1 MLSVVA
7 VLSTCASADFLPA
20 PEPHET
26 IEKAKA
32 AIIINVNAILFIC
45 FFFNPTKLINFAF
58 IMANPLKQLAGQTV
72 IYGLSTILARIIN
85 FLFVP
90 IYTRLLTPESYGV
103 VTEFMAYIAVLQVV
117 LVLGLETGCFRFAN
131 KEGVDPKKVYSSAFV
146 TVFCVSATFLALMIA
161 FASPIAS
168 LLGYGGYEA
177 CVMYMGGILALDAVT
192 AILFAKL
199 RQENK
204 AFKFAILKT
213 VKIITETAANLVL
226 FLWFPKHVDS
236 ARWLLHFI
244 PETPDFS
251 YVIFAIFI
259 SCIVCGLLFIPDF
272 LKLSFRLDRKLMR
285 QMLAY
290 SLPLMVAALPGVIN
304 DFLDRI
310 LFRFFD
316 TNADAWRSSLG
327 LYQAAVKLA
336 VIMNLFIQM
345 FRYAAEPFFFKR
357 AREKDS
363 RQLYASVQ
371 EYFTAFCG
379 LVFLG
384 VILYID
390 IIALILGPQFRSA
403 VGIVPVMLLSYM
415 ILGMLFNV
423 SMWYKLSGKTDMA
436 IWITLSGLAVT
447 ALVIILFMPKYSYWA
462 AAFGH
467 LASYVVMFAISS
479 VLGAKYYPIPYRW
492 GRLMGIFLL
501 MGTAYGASLLVDSL
515 FFADVALGQSP
526 AGQVVAKLGV
536 HTLLILLYALA
547 AWKTIR
553 HRS

>member
-1 MLSVVA
+1 M
-7 VLSTCASADFLPA
+7 
-20 PEPHET
+20 
-26 IEKAKA
+26 
-32 AIIINVNAILFIC
+32 
-45 FFFNPTKLINFAF
+45 
-58 IMANPLKQLAGQTV
+58 

-131 KEGVDPKKVYSSAFV
+131 KDGADPRKVYANAFV
-146 TVFCVSATFLALMIA
+146 TVFCVSATFLALMLA
-161 FASPIAS
+161 FATPISSA
-168 LLGYGGYEA
+168 LGYDGYSA
-177 CVMYMGGILALDAVT
+177 CIRYIGGILALDSIT
-192 AILFAKL
+192 AIMFAKL
-199 RQENK
+199 RQESK
-204 AFKFAILKT
+204 AFKFAIIKT
-213 VKIITETAANLVL
+213 AKIITETAANLVL

-236 ARWLLHFI
+236 ASWLLNFI
-244 PETPDFS
+244 PATPDFS
-251 YVIFAIFI
+251 YVIFAIFL
-259 SCIVCGLLFIPDF
+259 SCIVCALLFIPDF
-272 LKLSFRLDRKLMR
+272 LRLSFRFDGKLLR

-290 SLPLMVAALPGVIN
+290 SLPLMVAALPGVVN

-310 LFRFFD
+310 LFRYFD
-316 TNADAWRSSLG
+316 TNAEAWRSSLG

-345 FRYAAEPFFFKR
+345 FRYAAEPFFFRR
-357 AREKDS
+357 AAEKDS

-403 VGIVPVMLLSYM
+403 VGVVPIMLLSYM

-423 SMWYKLSGKTDMA
+423 SMWYKLSGKTNMA

-447 ALVIILFMPKYSYWA
+447 AIVIVLFMPKYSYWA

-479 VLGAKYYPIPYRW
+479 ILGAKYYPIPYRW
-492 GRLMGIFLL
+492 GRLAAIVLTMGA
-501 MGTAYGASLLVDSL
+501 AYGTSLLIDHAL
-515 FFADVALGQSP
+515 FADVALGQSP

-536 HTLLILLYALA
+536 HTILILGYLA
-547 AWKTIR
+547 VSWKLIR
-553 HRS
+553 K

>member
-1 MLSVVA
+1 MPVSVFVKN
-7 VLSTCASADFLPA
+7 LP
-20 PEPHET
+20 
-26 IEKAKA
+26 KC
-32 AIIINVNAILFIC
+32 L
-45 FFFNPTKLINFAF
+45 NFVF

-131 KEGVDPKKVYSSAFV
+131 KEGVDPEKVYSNAFA

-161 FASPIAS
+161 FAGPIAS
-168 LLGYGGYEA
+168 ALGYEGYSS
-177 CVMYMGGILALDAVT
+177 CIMYMGGILALDAVT
-192 AILFAKL
+192 AIFFAKL
-199 RQENK
+199 RQESK
-204 AFKFAILKT
+204 ALRFAIFKT
-213 VKIITETAANLVL
+213 IKIITETAANLVL
-226 FLWFPKHVDS
+226 FLWFPKYCAAAAASLGLETS
-236 ARWLLHFI
+236 ALTSSDVFLLHFI
-244 PETPDFS
+244 PAVPDFS

-259 SCIVCGLLFIPDF
+259 SCVVCGLLFIPEF
-272 LKLSFRLDRKLMR
+272 FRLSFRLDAKLLR

-290 SLPLMVAALPGVIN
+290 SLPLMVAALPGVVN

-310 LFRFFD
+310 LFRYFD
-316 TNADAWRSSLG
+316 TNAQAWRSSLG

-345 FRYAAEPFFFKR
+345 FRYAAEPFFFRR
-357 AREKDS
+357 AKEKDS
-363 RQLYASVQ
+363 KELYASVQ

-390 IIALILGPQFRSA
+390 VIALILGPQFRSA
-403 VGIVPVMLLSYM
+403 VGIVPIMLLSYM

-423 SMWYKLSGKTDMA
+423 SMWYKLSGKTNMA
-436 IWITLSGLAVT
+436 IWITLAGLAVT
-447 ALVIILFMPKYSYWA
+447 AVVIILFMPKYSYWA

-467 LASYVVMFAISS
+467 LASYLVMFAVSS
-479 VLGAKYYPIPYRW
+479 ILGARYYPIPYRW
-492 GRLMGIFLL
+492 GRLAGIFVL
-501 MGTAYGASLLVDSL
+501 MGGVYGLSLLLDAQ
-515 FFADVALGQSP
+515 FFAGVAIGQSS
-526 AGQVVAKLGV
+526 AGLIAAKLAV
-536 HTLLILLYALA
+536 HTVLIVAYLIV
-547 AWKTIR
+547 AWKLIR
-553 HRS
+553 SR

>member
-1 MLSVVA
+1 
-7 VLSTCASADFLPA
+7 
-20 PEPHET
+20 
-26 IEKAKA
+26 
-32 AIIINVNAILFIC
+32 
-45 FFFNPTKLINFAF
+45 
-58 IMANPLKQLAGQTV
+58 MANPLKQLAGQTV

-117 LVLGLETGCFRFAN
+117 LVMGLETGCFRFAN
-131 KEGVDPKKVYSSAFV
+131 KEGIDPKKVYSNAFV

-161 FASPIAS
+161 FAGQISSA
-168 LLGYGGYEA
+168 LGYVGYEA
-177 CVMYMGGILALDAVT
+177 CIMYMGGILALDAVT

-199 RQENK
+199 RQESK
-204 AFKFAILKT
+204 ALKFAIFKT
-213 VKIITETAANLVL
+213 IKIITETAANLVL
-226 FLWFPKHVDS
+226 FLWFPKHVAS
-236 ARWLLHFI
+236 APWLLNFI

-259 SCIVCGLLFIPDF
+259 SCIVCGLLFIPEYF
-272 LKLSFRLDRKLMR
+272 KLSFRLEPKLLK

-290 SLPLMVAALPGVIN
+290 SLPLMVAALPGIVN

-310 LFRFFD
+310 LFRYFD
-316 TNADAWRSSLG
+316 TNAEAWRSSLG

-345 FRYAAEPFFFKR
+345 FRYAAEPFFFRR
-357 AREKDS
+357 AKEKGS
-363 RQLYASVQ
+363 LQLYASVQ

-403 VGIVPVMLLSYM
+403 VGVVPIMLLSYM
-415 ILGMLFNV
+415 LLGMLFNV
-423 SMWYKLSGKTDMA
+423 SMWYKLSGKTNMA
-436 IWITLSGLAVT
+436 IWITLAGLVVT
-447 ALVIILFMPKYSYWA
+447 ALVIVIFMPKYSYWA
-462 AAFGH
+462 AAYGH

-492 GRLMGIFLL
+492 GRLLTIAIFMGA
-501 MGTAYGASLLVDSL
+501 AYGASLLLDML
-515 FFADVALGQSP
+515 FFDGVAFGQSSS
-526 AGQVVAKLGV
+526 GLIVAKLAV
-536 HTLLILLYALA
+536 HTGLILCYIA
-547 AWKTIR
+547 AVWRLIR
-553 HRS
+553 RK

>member
-1 MLSVVA
+1 
-7 VLSTCASADFLPA
+7 
-20 PEPHET
+20 
-26 IEKAKA
+26 
-32 AIIINVNAILFIC
+32 
-45 FFFNPTKLINFAF
+45 
-58 IMANPLKQLAGQTV
+58 MANPLKQLAGQTV
-72 IYGLSTILARIIN
+72 IYGMSTILARIIN

-90 IYTRLLTPESYGV
+90 IYTRLLSPESYGV

-168 LLGYGGYEA
+168 ALGYDGYSA
-177 CVMYMGGILALDAVT
+177 CIMYMGGILALDAVT

-199 RQENK
+199 RQEGK
-204 AFKFAILKT
+204 ALKFAILKT
-213 VKIITETAANLVL
+213 IKIITETAANLVL
-226 FLWFPKHVDS
+226 FLWFPSHVD
-236 ARWLLHFI
+236 AAPWLLRFI
-244 PETPDFS
+244 PATPDFS

-259 SCIVCGLLFIPDF
+259 SCIVCGLLFVPDL
-272 LKLSFRLDRKLMR
+272 LKFSFRLDPKLLR

-290 SLPLMVAALPGVIN
+290 SLPLMVAALPGVVN

-310 LFRFFD
+310 LFRYFD

-345 FRYAAEPFFFKR
+345 FRYAAEPFFFRR
-357 AREKDS
+357 AKEKDS
-363 RQLYASVQ
+363 RVLYASVQ

-403 VGIVPVMLLSYM
+403 VGVVPIMLLSYM

-423 SMWYKLSGKTDMA
+423 SMWYKLSGKTNMA
-436 IWITLSGLAVT
+436 IWITLAGLAVT
-447 ALVIILFMPKYSYWA
+447 AVVIVLFMPKYSYWA

-467 LASYVVMFAISS
+467 LASYIAMFVISS

-492 GRLMGIFLL
+492 GRLGSILLL
-501 MGTAYGASLLVDSL
+501 MGAIYGGSLLLDSA
-515 FFADVALGQSP
+515 FFASAALPSSDVSAWP
-526 AGQVVAKLGV
+526 FIAKLGV
-536 HTLLILLYALA
+536 HTILIALYGAG
-547 AWKTIR
+547 AWSIIR
-553 HRS
+553 R

>member
-1 MLSVVA
+1 
-7 VLSTCASADFLPA
+7 
-20 PEPHET
+20 
-26 IEKAKA
+26 
-32 AIIINVNAILFIC
+32 
-45 FFFNPTKLINFAF
+45 
-58 IMANPLKQLAGQTV
+58 MANPLKQLAGQTV
-72 IYGLSTILARIIN
+72 IYGMSTILARIIN

-90 IYTRLLTPESYGV
+90 IYTRLLSPESYGV
-103 VTEFMAYIAVLQVV
+103 VTEFMAYIAVLQIV

-168 LLGYGGYEA
+168 ALGYDGYSA
-177 CVMYMGGILALDAVT
+177 CIMYMGGILALDAVT

-199 RQENK
+199 RQEGK
-204 AFKFAILKT
+204 ALKFAILKT
-213 VKIITETAANLVL
+213 IKIITETAANLVL
-226 FLWFPKHVDS
+226 FLWFPSHVD
-236 ARWLLHFI
+236 AAPWLLRFI
-244 PETPDFS
+244 PATPDFS

-259 SCIVCGLLFIPDF
+259 SCIVCGLLFVPDL
-272 LKLSFRLDRKLMR
+272 LKFSFRLDPKLLR

-290 SLPLMVAALPGVIN
+290 SLPLMVAALPGVVN

-310 LFRFFD
+310 LFRYFD

-345 FRYAAEPFFFKR
+345 FRYAAEPFFFRR
-357 AREKDS
+357 AKEKDS
-363 RQLYASVQ
+363 RVLYASVQ

-403 VGIVPVMLLSYM
+403 VGVVPIMLLSYM

-423 SMWYKLSGKTDMA
+423 SMWYKLSGKTNMA
-436 IWITLSGLAVT
+436 IWITLAGLAVT
-447 ALVIILFMPKYSYWA
+447 AVVIVLFMPKYSYWA

-467 LASYVVMFAISS
+467 LASYIVMFVISS

-492 GRLMGIFLL
+492 GRLGSILLL
-501 MGTAYGASLLVDSL
+501 MGAIYGGSLLLDSA
-515 FFADVALGQSP
+515 FFASAALPSSDVSAWP
-526 AGQVVAKLGV
+526 FIAKLGV
-536 HTLLILLYALA
+536 HTILIALYGAG
-547 AWKTIR
+547 AWSIIR
-553 HRS
+553 R

>member
-1 MLSVVA
+1 MR
-7 VLSTCASADFLPA
+7 
-20 PEPHET
+20 
-26 IEKAKA
+26 AK
-32 AIIINVNAILFIC
+32 I
-45 FFFNPTKLINFAF
+45 TNFAV

-131 KEGVDPKKVYSSAFV
+131 KEGVDPKKVYSNAFV
-146 TVFCVSATFLALMIA
+146 TVFCISATFLALMLA
-161 FASPIAS
+161 FANPISEA
-168 LLGYGGYEA
+168 LGYDGYSS
-177 CVMYMGGILALDAVT
+177 CIRYVGGILALDSIT
-192 AILFAKL
+192 AIMFAKL

-204 AFKFAILKT
+204 AFKFAIIKT

-236 ARWLLHFI
+236 AGWLLNFI
-244 PETPDFS
+244 PGTPDFS
-251 YVIFAIFI
+251 YVIFAIFV
-259 SCIVCGLLFIPDF
+259 SCVVCALLFIPDF
-272 LKLSFRLDRKLMR
+272 LRLSFRLDAKLLR

-290 SLPLMVAALPGVIN
+290 SLPLMVAALPGVVN

-310 LFRFFD
+310 LFRYFD
-316 TNADAWRSSLG
+316 TNAEAWRSSLG

-345 FRYAAEPFFFKR
+345 FRYAAEPFFFR
-357 AREKDS
+357 RSQEKDS

-390 IIALILGPQFRSA
+390 IIALILGPHFRSA
-403 VGIVPVMLLSYM
+403 VGVVPIMLLSYM

-423 SMWYKLSGKTDMA
+423 SMWYKLSGKTNMA
-436 IWITLSGLAVT
+436 IWITLSGLVVT
-447 ALVIILFMPKYSYWA
+447 AIVIVLFMPKYSYWA

-479 VLGAKYYPIPYRW
+479 ILGAKYYPIPYRW
-492 GRLMGIFLL
+492 GRLAGIIITMGA
-501 MGTAYGASLLVDSL
+501 AYGASLLIDQTL
-515 FFADVALGQSP
+515 FVDVALGQSP
-526 AGQVVAKLGV
+526 TGQVVAKLGV
-536 HTLLILLYALA
+536 HTVLILGYMAVV
-547 AWKTIR
+547 WKLIR
-553 HRS
+553 K

>member
-1 MLSVVA
+1 
-7 VLSTCASADFLPA
+7 
-20 PEPHET
+20 
-26 IEKAKA
+26 
-32 AIIINVNAILFIC
+32 
-45 FFFNPTKLINFAF
+45 
-58 IMANPLKQLAGQTV
+58 MANPLKQLAGQTV

-90 IYTRLLTPESYGV
+90 IYTRLLSPESYGV

-131 KEGVDPKKVYSSAFV
+131 KEGVDPKKVYSNAFV
-146 TVFCVSATFLALMIA
+146 TVFCISATFLALMIA

-168 LLGYGGYEA
+168 LLGYEGYQS
-177 CVMYMGGILALDAVT
+177 CIMYMGGILALDAVT

-204 AFKFAILKT
+204 ALKFAVFKT
-213 VKIITETAANLVL
+213 IKIITETAANLFL

-244 PETPDFS
+244 SETPDFS

-272 LKLSFRLDRKLMR
+272 AKLSFRLDSKLLR

-290 SLPLMVAALPGVIN
+290 SFPLMVAALPGVVN

-345 FRYAAEPFFFKR
+345 FRYAAEPFFFRR

-363 RQLYASVQ
+363 KELYASVQ

-403 VGIVPVMLLSYM
+403 VGIVPIMLLSYM

-423 SMWYKLSGKTDMA
+423 SMWYKLSGKTNMA
-436 IWITLSGLAVT
+436 IWITLSGLVVT
-447 ALVIILFMPKYSYWA
+447 AIVIILFMPKYSYWA

-479 VLGAKYYPIPYRW
+479 ALGARYYPIPYRW
-492 GRLMGIFLL
+492 GRLALILLIMGAVYGVSMIVDNIIFS
-501 MGTAYGASLLVDSL
+501 G
-515 FFADVALGQSP
+515 VALGHSP
-526 AGQVVAKLGV
+526 AGTVIAKLAV
-536 HTLLILLYALA
+536 HTVLIGLYGIAV
-547 AWKTIR
+547 WKTIR
-553 HRS
+553 KK

>member
-1 MLSVVA
+1 
-7 VLSTCASADFLPA
+7 
-20 PEPHET
+20 
-26 IEKAKA
+26 
-32 AIIINVNAILFIC
+32 
-45 FFFNPTKLINFAF
+45 
-58 IMANPLKQLAGQTV
+58 MANPLKQLAGQTM

-131 KEGVDPKKVYSSAFV
+131 KEGVDPRKVYSSAFV
-146 TVFCVSATFLALMIA
+146 TVFCVSVTFLALMIA
-161 FASPIAS
+161 FAGPISSA
-168 LLGYGGYEA
+168 LGYKGYES
-177 CVMYMGGILALDAVT
+177 CIMYMGGILAMDAVT

-199 RQENK
+199 RQESK
-204 AFKFAILKT
+204 ALKFAIFKT
-213 VKIITETAANLVL
+213 IKIITETAANLVL
-226 FLWFPKHVDS
+226 FLWFPKYCAAAAQEAGVAELTGSDV
-236 ARWLLHFI
+236 WLLNFI
-244 PETPDFS
+244 PAAPDFS

-259 SCIVCGLLFIPDF
+259 SCVVCTLLFIPDF
-272 LKLSFRLDRKLMR
+272 LKLSFRLDPKLLR

-310 LFRFFD
+310 LFRYFD
-316 TNADAWRSSLG
+316 TNADAWRNSLG

-345 FRYAAEPFFFKR
+345 FRYAAEPFFFRR

-363 RQLYASVQ
+363 KELYASVQ

-390 IIALILGPQFRSA
+390 VIALILGPQFRSA
-403 VGIVPVMLLSYM
+403 VGVVPIMLLSYM

-447 ALVIILFMPKYSYWA
+447 AVVIILFMPKYSYWA

-467 LASYVVMFAISS
+467 LASYIVMFAISS

-492 GRLMGIFLL
+492 GRLLGIFLL
-501 MGTAYGASLLVDSL
+501 MGAIYGGSLLLDSSL
-515 FFADVALGQSP
+515 FTDVALPASGSSP
-526 AGQVVAKLGV
+526 WPFIAKTGV
-536 HTLLILLYALA
+536 HTLLILAYLA
-547 AWKTIR
+547 GAWAIIR
-553 HRS
+553 RRS

>member
-1 MLSVVA
+1 M
-7 VLSTCASADFLPA
+7 
-20 PEPHET
+20 
-26 IEKAKA
+26 
-32 AIIINVNAILFIC
+32 
-45 FFFNPTKLINFAF
+45 
-58 IMANPLKQLAGQTV
+58 

-131 KEGVDPKKVYSSAFV
+131 KEGVDPKKVYSNAFV
-146 TVFCVSATFLALMIA
+146 TVFCVSATVLALMIA
-161 FASPIAS
+161 FAGPISAA
-168 LLGYGGYEA
+168 LGYEGYSA
-177 CVMYMGGILALDAVT
+177 CIMYMGGILALDSVT

-199 RQENK
+199 RQEGR
-204 AFKFAILKT
+204 ALKFAIFKT
-213 VKIITETAANLVL
+213 IKIVTETAANLVL
-226 FLWFPKHVDS
+226 FLWFPKYCAQVAVQAGTQAGALTASDV
-236 ARWLLHFI
+236 WLLKFI
-244 PETPDFS
+244 PATPDFS

-259 SCIVCGLLFIPDF
+259 SCVVCGLLFIPDY
-272 LKLSFRLDRKLMR
+272 LKLSFRLEPKLLR

-290 SLPLMVAALPGVIN
+290 SLPLMVAALPGIVN

-310 LFRFFD
+310 LFRYFD
-316 TNADAWRSSLG
+316 TNAEAWRSSLG

-345 FRYAAEPFFFKR
+345 FRYAAEPFFFRR

-363 RQLYASVQ
+363 KNLYALVQ

-403 VGIVPVMLLSYM
+403 VGVVPVMLLSYM

-423 SMWYKLSGKTDMA
+423 SMWYKLSGKTNMA
-436 IWITLSGLAVT
+436 IWITFAGLAVT
-447 ALVIILFMPKYSYWA
+447 AVVIVLFMPKYSYWA
-462 AAFGH
+462 AAYGH
-467 LASYVVMFAISS
+467 LASYVVMFAISAL
-479 VLGAKYYPIPYRW
+479 LGAKYYPIPYRW
-492 GRLMGIFLL
+492 GRLAAIVGLMFLV
-501 MGTAYGASLLVDSL
+501 YGVSMYLDAKCFTNVVIGEASNGLV
-515 FFADVALGQSP
+515 A
-526 AGQVVAKLGV
+526 AKLGV
-536 HTLLILLYALA
+536 HTLFIALYAVGS
-547 AWKTIR
+547 WITIR
-553 HRS
+553 KR

>member
-1 MLSVVA
+1 
-7 VLSTCASADFLPA
+7 
-20 PEPHET
+20 
-26 IEKAKA
+26 
-32 AIIINVNAILFIC
+32 
-45 FFFNPTKLINFAF
+45 
-58 IMANPLKQLAGQTV
+58 MANPLKQLAGQTM

-131 KEGVDPKKVYSSAFV
+131 KEGVDPKKVYSNAFV

-161 FASPIAS
+161 FAGPISAA
-168 LLGYGGYEA
+168 LGYEGYSA
-177 CVMYMGGILALDAVT
+177 CIMYMGGTLALDSVT

-199 RQENK
+199 RQEGR
-204 AFKFAILKT
+204 ALKFAIFKT
-213 VKIITETAANLVL
+213 IKIVTETAANLVL
-226 FLWFPKHVDS
+226 FLWFPKYCAQVAAQAGTQAS
-236 ARWLLHFI
+236 ALTASDVWLLKFI
-244 PETPDFS
+244 PATPDFS

-259 SCIVCGLLFIPDF
+259 SCVVCGLLFIPDY
-272 LKLSFRLDRKLMR
+272 LKLSFRLEPKLLR

-290 SLPLMVAALPGVIN
+290 SLPLMVAALPGIVN

-310 LFRFFD
+310 LFRYFD
-316 TNADAWRSSLG
+316 TNAEAWRSSLG

-345 FRYAAEPFFFKR
+345 FRYAAEPFFFRR

-363 RQLYASVQ
+363 KDLYALVQ

-403 VGIVPVMLLSYM
+403 VGVVPVMLLSYM

-423 SMWYKLSGKTDMA
+423 SMWYKLSGKTNMA
-436 IWITLSGLAVT
+436 IWITFAGLAVT
-447 ALVIILFMPKYSYWA
+447 AVVIVLFMPKYSYWA
-462 AAFGH
+462 AAYGH
-467 LASYVVMFAISS
+467 LASYVVMFAISAL
-479 VLGAKYYPIPYRW
+479 LGAKYYPIPYRW
-492 GRLMGIFLL
+492 GRLAAIVGLMFLV
-501 MGTAYGASLLVDSL
+501 YGVSMYLDAKCFTNVVIGEASNGLV
-515 FFADVALGQSP
+515 A
-526 AGQVVAKLGV
+526 AKLGV
-536 HTLLILLYALA
+536 HTLFIALYAVGS
-547 AWKTIR
+547 WITIR
-553 HRS
+553 KR

>member
-1 MLSVVA
+1 M
-7 VLSTCASADFLPA
+7 
-20 PEPHET
+20 
-26 IEKAKA
+26 
-32 AIIINVNAILFIC
+32 
-45 FFFNPTKLINFAF
+45 
-58 IMANPLKQLAGQTV
+58 

-90 IYTRLLTPESYGV
+90 IYTRLLSPESYGV
-103 VTEFMAYIAVLQVV
+103 VTEFMAYIAVLQVM

-131 KEGVDPKKVYSSAFV
+131 KEGVDTKKVYSSAFV
-146 TVFCVSATFLALMIA
+146 TVFGVGAAFLALMIA

-168 LLGYGGYEA
+168 ALGYGGYES
-177 CVMYMGGILALDAVT
+177 CIMYMGGILALDAVT

-204 AFKFAILKT
+204 ALKFAILKT

-226 FLWFPKHVDS
+226 FLWFPSHVDS
-236 ARWLLHFI
+236 APWLLNFI
-244 PETPDFS
+244 PATPDFS
-251 YVIFAIFI
+251 YVIFSIFI
-259 SCIVCGLLFIPDF
+259 SCVVCGLMFIPDF
-272 LKLSFRLDRKLMR
+272 LKLSFSLDPKLMK

-290 SLPLMVAALPGVIN
+290 SIPLMIAALPGVVN

-310 LFRFFD
+310 LFRYFD

-345 FRYAAEPFFFKR
+345 FRYAAEPFFFR
-357 AREKDS
+357 QSREKGS
-363 RQLYASVQ
+363 VKLYADVQ

-390 IIALILGPQFRSA
+390 IIALILGPQFREA
-403 VGIVPVMLLSYM
+403 VGIVPIMLLSYM

-423 SMWYKLSGKTDMA
+423 SMWYKLSGKTNVA
-436 IWITLSGLAVT
+436 IWITLSGLVVT
-447 ALVIILFMPKYSYWA
+447 ALVIVLFMPKYSYWA
-462 AAFGH
+462 AAYGH
-467 LASYVVMFAISS
+467 LASYIVMFVISA

-492 GRLMGIFLL
+492 GRLLMIFLL
-501 MGTAYGASLLVDSL
+501 MGVAYGASLLMDKA
-515 FFADVALGQSP
+515 FFADFSIQTAS
-526 AGQVVAKLGV
+526 AGQIASKLGL
-536 HTLLILLYALA
+536 HTVLILAYLA
-547 AWKTIR
+547 GAWKLIR
-553 HRS
+553 R

>member
-1 MLSVVA
+1 M
-7 VLSTCASADFLPA
+7 
-20 PEPHET
+20 
-26 IEKAKA
+26 
-32 AIIINVNAILFIC
+32 
-45 FFFNPTKLINFAF
+45 
-58 IMANPLKQLAGQTV
+58 

-131 KEGVDPKKVYSSAFV
+131 KEGVDPKKVYSNAFV

-161 FASPIAS
+161 FAGPISAA
-168 LLGYGGYEA
+168 LGYEGYSA
-177 CVMYMGGILALDAVT
+177 CIMYMGGILALDSVT

-199 RQENK
+199 RQEGR
-204 AFKFAILKT
+204 ALKFAIYKT
-213 VKIITETAANLVL
+213 IKIVTETAANLVL
-226 FLWFPKHVDS
+226 FLWFPKYCAQFAAQAGTQAS
-236 ARWLLHFI
+236 ALTASDVWLLKFI
-244 PETPDFS
+244 PATPDFS

-259 SCIVCGLLFIPDF
+259 SCVVCGLLFIPDY
-272 LKLSFRLDRKLMR
+272 LKLSFRLEPKLLR

-290 SLPLMVAALPGVIN
+290 SLPLMVAALPGIVN

-310 LFRFFD
+310 LFRYFD
-316 TNADAWRSSLG
+316 TNAEAWRSSLG

-345 FRYAAEPFFFKR
+345 FRYAAEPFFFRR

-363 RQLYASVQ
+363 KDLYALVQ

-403 VGIVPVMLLSYM
+403 VGVVPVMLLSYM

-423 SMWYKLSGKTDMA
+423 SMWYKLSGKTNMA
-436 IWITLSGLAVT
+436 IWITFAGLAVT
-447 ALVIILFMPKYSYWA
+447 AVVIVLFMPKYSYWA
-462 AAFGH
+462 AAYGH
-467 LASYVVMFAISS
+467 LASYVVMFAISAL
-479 VLGAKYYPIPYRW
+479 LGAKYYPIPYRW
-492 GRLMGIFLL
+492 GRLAAIVGLMFLV
-501 MGTAYGASLLVDSL
+501 YGVSMYLDAKCFTNVVIGEASNGLV
-515 FFADVALGQSP
+515 A
-526 AGQVVAKLGV
+526 AKLGV
-536 HTLLILLYALA
+536 HTLFIALYAVGS
-547 AWKTIR
+547 WITIR
-553 HRS
+553 KR

>member
-1 MLSVVA
+1 
-7 VLSTCASADFLPA
+7 
-20 PEPHET
+20 
-26 IEKAKA
+26 
-32 AIIINVNAILFIC
+32 
-45 FFFNPTKLINFAF
+45 
-58 IMANPLKQLAGQTV
+58 MANPLKQLAGQTM

-117 LVLGLETGCFRFAN
+117 LVMGLETGCFRFAN
-131 KEGVDPKKVYSSAFV
+131 KEGVNSDKVYSNAFV
-146 TVFCVSATFLALMIA
+146 TVFAVSATFLALMLA
-161 FASPIAS
+161 FAGPISSA
-168 LLGYGGYEA
+168 LGYEGYGS
-177 CVMYMGGILALDAVT
+177 CIRYVGGILALDSVT
-192 AILFAKL
+192 AILFARL

-204 AFKFAILKT
+204 ALKFALIKT
-213 VKIITETAANLVL
+213 VKIVTETAANLVL

-236 ARWLLHFI
+236 AEWLLNFI
-244 PETPDFS
+244 PATPDFS
-251 YVIFAIFI
+251 YVIFAIFL
-259 SCIVCGLLFIPDF
+259 SCIVCGLIFIPDF
-272 LKLSFRLDRKLMR
+272 LRLSFRLDGKLLK

-290 SLPLMVAALPGVIN
+290 SIPLMVAALPGVVN

-310 LFRFFD
+310 LFRYFD
-316 TNADAWRSSLG
+316 TNAEAWRSSLG

-345 FRYAAEPFFFKR
+345 FRYAAEPFFFRR
-357 AREKDS
+357 AAEKDS
-363 RQLYASVQ
+363 RVLYATVQ

-390 IIALILGPQFRSA
+390 VVALILGPQFRSA
-403 VGIVPVMLLSYM
+403 VGVVPIMLLSYM

-423 SMWYKLSGKTDMA
+423 SMWYKLSGKTNMA

-447 ALVIILFMPKYSYWA
+447 AAVIIVFMPKYSYWA

-467 LASYVVMFAISS
+467 LASYVVMFVISS

-492 GRLMGIFLL
+492 GRLLLIFLAMGGIYGVSL
-501 MGTAYGASLLVDSL
+501 MIDQAFFSEVVLGKSPTAPVLC
-515 FFADVALGQSP
+515 
-526 AGQVVAKLGV
+526 KLGV
-536 HTLLILLYALA
+536 HTVLILLYMAVALLA
-547 AWKTIR
+547 IR
-553 HRS
+553 KRAVRE

>member
-1 MLSVVA
+1 
-7 VLSTCASADFLPA
+7 
-20 PEPHET
+20 
-26 IEKAKA
+26 
-32 AIIINVNAILFIC
+32 
-45 FFFNPTKLINFAF
+45 
-58 IMANPLKQLAGQTV
+58 
-72 IYGLSTILARIIN
+72 
-85 FLFVP
+85 
-90 IYTRLLTPESYGV
+90 
-103 VTEFMAYIAVLQVV
+103 MAYIAVLQVV

-553 HRS
+553 HRN

>member
-1 MLSVVA
+1 
-7 VLSTCASADFLPA
+7 
-20 PEPHET
+20 
-26 IEKAKA
+26 
-32 AIIINVNAILFIC
+32 
-45 FFFNPTKLINFAF
+45 
-58 IMANPLKQLAGQTV
+58 MANPLKQLAGQTV

-90 IYTRLLTPESYGV
+90 IYTRLLSPESYGV

-131 KEGVDPKKVYSSAFV
+131 KEGIDPKKVYSNAFV

-168 LLGYGGYEA
+168 MLGYEGYQS
-177 CVMYMGGILALDAVT
+177 CIIYMGGILALDAVT
-192 AILFAKL
+192 AIFFAKL
-199 RQENK
+199 RQESK
-204 AFKFAILKT
+204 ALKFAIFKT
-213 VKIITETAANLVL
+213 IKIITETAANLVL
-226 FLWFPKHVDS
+226 FLWFPKHIGS

-251 YVIFAIFI
+251 YVVFAIFI
-259 SCIVCGLLFIPDF
+259 SCVVCGLLFIPEF
-272 LKLSFRLDRKLMR
+272 ARVSFRLDPKLLR

-290 SLPLMVAALPGVIN
+290 SLPLMVAALPGVVN

-345 FRYAAEPFFFKR
+345 FRYAAEPFFFRR

-363 RQLYASVQ
+363 KELYASVQ

-403 VGIVPVMLLSYM
+403 VGIVPIMLLSYM

-447 ALVIILFMPKYSYWA
+447 AVVIILFMPRYSYWA

-467 LASYVVMFAISS
+467 LASYIVMFVISS
-479 VLGAKYYPIPYRW
+479 LLGARYYPIPYRW
-492 GRLMGIFLL
+492 GRLAAIFIVMG
-501 MGTAYGASLLVDSL
+501 AVYGISLLVDGTL
-515 FFADVALGQSP
+515 FSGVSIGQSP
-526 AGQVVAKLGV
+526 SGQVIAKLAL
-536 HTLLILLYALA
+536 HTLLIAIYSIA
-547 AWKTIR
+547 AIR
-553 HRS
+553 LIRKR